1 MTPDSFREMTR
12 SWLKDTVDKRG
23 SPASHLRHRLEM
35 EPSDIERM
43 MMHGDPKADSL
54 EGQLAMLHLIL
65 TDDSKSW
72 EIPPIAFFNWL
83 EELLGEPMPRRAKA
97 FLMTGK

>member
-12 SWLKDTVDKRG
+12 TWLKNTVDRTG
-23 SPASHLRHRLEM
+23 TPASHLRHRLVM
-35 EPSDIERM
+35 DPSDIERM
-43 MMHGDPKADSL
+43 MLHGDPKADSL
-54 EGQLAMLHLIL
+54 EGRLAMLHLIL
-65 TDDSKSW
+65 TDDSESW